1 MKTIKKEVSHELVI
15 QKSRFITLLYPVT
28 SKEEVKELLNRN
40 KQDYPNATHY
50 CYAYII
56 DQEVY
61 CSDDGEP
68 SKTAGRPMLH
78 VLEEQQLNHIL
89 AITIRYF
96 GGIKLGA
103 GGLVRAY
110 SNSVSEALQ
119 QAEITEYTKGI
130 EILLSFP
137 YEETK
142 RIDFLLKDSSIIE
155 KKYEEKIVYR
165 VQMDLDSF
173 EQFQNQINQ
182 NNITLLEQ
190 KKVYIYTK

>member
-1 MKTIKKEVSHELVI
+1 MKTIKKEVIHELVI
-15 QKSRFITLLYPVT
+15 QKSRFITLLYPIT
-28 SKEEVKELLNRN
+28 TKEEVKELLNRN

-68 SKTAGRPMLH
+68 SKTAGRPM
-78 VLEEQQLNHIL
+78 LEEQQLNHIL

-173 EQFQNQINQ
+173 ERFQNQTNQ

-190 KKVYIYTK
+190 KEVYIHTK

>member
-1 MKTIKKEVSHELVI
+1 MKTIKKEVVHELMI

-28 SKEEVKELLNRN
+28 SKEEVKELLSRN
-40 KQDYPNATHY
+40 KQNYPNATHY
-50 CYAYII
+50 CCAYII

-110 SNSVSEALQ
+110 SNSVSEALK
-119 QAEITEYTKGI
+119 QAEITEYMKGI

-142 RIDFLLKDSSIIE
+142 RMDFLLKEASIIE

-173 EQFQNQINQ
+173 ERFLNQINQ
-182 NNITLLEQ
+182 IDITLLEQ
-190 KKVYIYTK
+190 KEVYIHTK

>member
-1 MKTIKKEVSHELVI
+1 
-15 QKSRFITLLYPVT
+15 
-28 SKEEVKELLNRN
+28 
-40 KQDYPNATHY
+40 
-50 CYAYII
+50 
-56 DQEVY
+56 
-61 CSDDGEP
+61 
-68 SKTAGRPMLH
+68 MLH
-78 VLEEQQLNHIL
+78 VLEEQQLNHTL

-190 KKVYIYTK
+190 KEVYIHIK

>member
-1 MKTIKKEVSHELVI
+1 MKTIKKEVIHELVI

-28 SKEEVKELLNRN
+28 TKEEVKELLNRN

-155 KKYEEKIVYR
+155 KKYEQKIVYR

-173 EQFQNQINQ
+173 ERFQNQINQ
-182 NNITLLEQ
+182 NNINIVI
-190 KKVYIYTK
+190 KKIK

>member
-103 GGLVRAY
+103 GGLIRAY
-110 SNSVSEALQ
+110 STSASEALNKAIITNLVNGYNITIEFSYDNLKQ
-119 QAEITEYTKGI
+119 IDYLLKNIDIKKDYQTNITYNFNITETK
-130 EILLSFP
+130 F
-137 YEETK
+137 
-142 RIDFLLKDSSIIE
+142 
-155 KKYEEKIVYR
+155 
-165 VQMDLDSF
+165 
-173 EQFQNQINQ
+173 NQIENELTKLSKIKLKKQ
-182 NNITLLEQ
+182 ITLAS
-190 KKVYIYTK
+190 

>member
-40 KQDYPNATHY
+40 KQDYPNANHY

-173 EQFQNQINQ
+173 ERFQNQINQ

-190 KKVYIYTK
+190 KEVYIHIK